1 MSGGGNG
8 AVCATALPLG
18 STGFCSQPWQ
28 LTGLLALL
36 ISAGVSRG
44 DEHYNVLLNR
54 PQRVG
59 QEYTVHATGHVK
71 QTATFALPG
80 EPPQVH
86 VDEFGIELDA
96 TVKVLEVDDPAG
108 EPTKLQYTIA
118 RFLKDQQPLLPGGAV
133 FTAENKQGNT
143 MFIQDGAAVD
153 PATARALEVVIE
165 THQPGTP
172 SNDVVFG
179 TDQPQPVGGTW
190 PIDAEAA
197 AISASRSGLPVTQDQ
212 LKGEA
217 RLAAVQNVDGKPAL
231 QVEATMNVANISV
244 PQKRVQSGSIA
255 GTFSGL
261 FPVDPAAMPI
271 RSSKTITIHLSMT
284 PDGPN
289 GQPLDATTVVER
301 SSELHF
307 GPVGK

>member
-1 MSGGGNG
+1 M
-8 AVCATALPLG
+8 
-18 STGFCSQPWQ
+18 
-28 LTGLLALL
+28 TGLLALL

-44 DEHYNVLLNR
+44 DEYKVLLNR
-54 PQRVG
+54 PQKVG
-59 QEYTVHATGHVK
+59 QEYTVYATGRAK

-96 TVKVLEVDDPAG
+96 TVKVLEVDDPTG

-118 RFLKDQQPLLPGGAV
+118 RCLKDQQPLLPPGAV

-143 MFIQDGAAVD
+143 TFVQDGAPVD

-172 SNDVVFG
+172 SNNVMFG
-179 TDQPQPVGGTW
+179 TDKPQPVGGAW

-212 LKGEA
+212 LEGEA
-217 RLAAVQNVDGKPAL
+217 RLVAVQNVDGNPVL
-231 QVEATMNVANISV
+231 QVEATMNVANISM
-244 PQKRVQSGSIA
+244 PAKRVQRGSIA
-255 GTFSGL
+255 GTSSGL

-271 RSSKTITIHLSMT
+271 RSGKTITIHLSMT
-284 PDGPN
+284 PDGPT
-289 GQPLDATTVVER
+289 GQPLDVTTVVER
-301 SSELHF
+301 SNELHF
-307 GPVGK
+307 GSVGK